1 MKRWLVMLLGV
12 FLISLALIGGYGAQ
26 TTEKESKNKY
36 LLVSVVIQPLASH
49 SITLTESQADCL
61 AQGKAFLD
69 WADKSGIAAG
79 FNCLEVIPGSKPNAK
94 LDKDGHP
101 IHFQKERD
109 L

>member
-1 MKRWLVMLLGV
+1 MRKVLWVLFAVVV
-12 FLISLALIGGYGAQ
+12 FTAAAVPLMAA
-26 TTEKESKNKY
+26 EKESKNKY

-94 LDKDGHP
+94 LDKNGQP